1 MVDKKSLMQLMIPA
15 AKAGVQKCEGHLW
28 YSEYNKNMI

>member
-1 MVDKKSLMQLMIPA
+1 MIPA

-28 YSEYNKNMI
+28 YSEYNKNMIWPLILQKDWW